1 MNLQEHDSRNP
12 SGAPRRRSR
21 GGKFFAF
28 ALPLLFFVGIAL
40 ALYVLYLDRVIR
52 QKFDG
57 KRWALPAVVYARPLE
72 LYPGLTLSPA
82 MLEEELRLAGYRRDK
97 VAQAPGGYDMGG
109 NVIHLVTRGFAY
121 PDGEDSST
129 PITVQFSGPTVAKL
143 ARSDT
148 GAELPL
154 ARLDPVRIGSFHP
167 RDNEDRILLQRE
179 DLPELLVKTL
189 IAVEDQHFYSHFGVD
204 PLGIL
209 RALLVNVRAGRMAQ
223 GGSTLTQQLVKN
235 LYLSNERSL
244 RRKVNEAIMAP
255 LLEYH
260 YSKDEILTAYANEI
274 FLGQDRG
281 RAVHGLGLAS
291 QFYFRRELRDL
302 SPAQI
307 AQLVGMIKG
316 PSWYDPR
323 REPTRC
329 LERRQVVLDLM
340 RGQGVIGDDVYL
352 TAKAAGLEQA
362 ETVQSGFNRFPAF
375 LDLVRRQLGQ
385 EYREEDLVSNGL
397 KILTTLDPQVQH
409 QVEHQLRETIAALE
423 KRPGSGDLEGAVIV
437 SSREGGEILALAGGR
452 HPLQAG
458 FNRALDAR
466 RPIGSLIKPVI
477 YLTALANGY
486 TLATPVQDT
495 ALTVSAPGA
504 RDWRPANY
512 DRQEHGVV
520 PLYEALA
527 MSYNLSTV
535 RIGMD
540 IGVEAVIRSL
550 GRLGIEREF
559 PPYPSFLLGTAE
571 LSPLE
576 VSLAYQV
583 LASGGFYQPQRAIGS
598 VLAADNKGV
607 RRFGLSVEQ
616 RFSATE
622 VFLLNTALQ
631 RVVSHGTARGLAKYI
646 PETLRA
652 AGKTGTTDELR
663 DSWFAGFTGDRL
675 AVVWIGRDDNKPM
688 GHTGASGAMAVWGR
702 IMQHLPQSPLELAEP
717 EGIAWAR
724 PARGLYGDPARV
736 EVLLPFAADAV
747 PAGATRAP
755 AGDDPGSAPG
765 LWDRVRGWFH

>member
-1 MNLQEHDSRNP
+1 
-12 SGAPRRRSR
+12 
-21 GGKFFAF
+21 
-28 ALPLLFFVGIAL
+28 
-40 ALYVLYLDRVIR
+40 
-52 QKFDG
+52 
-57 KRWALPAVVYARPLE
+57 
-72 LYPGLTLSPA
+72 
-82 MLEEELRLAGYRRDK
+82 
-97 VAQAPGGYDMGG
+97 
-109 NVIHLVTRGFAY
+109 
-121 PDGEDSST
+121 
-129 PITVQFSGPTVAKL
+129 
-143 ARSDT
+143 
-148 GAELPL
+148 
-154 ARLDPVRIGSFHP
+154 
-167 RDNEDRILLQRE
+167 
-179 DLPELLVKTL
+179 
-189 IAVEDQHFYSHFGVD
+189 
-204 PLGIL
+204 
-209 RALLVNVRAGRMAQ
+209 
-223 GGSTLTQQLVKN
+223 
-235 LYLSNERSL
+235 
-244 RRKVNEAIMAP
+244 
-255 LLEYH
+255 
-260 YSKDEILTAYANEI
+260 
-274 FLGQDRG
+274 
-281 RAVHGLGLAS
+281 
-291 QFYFRRELRDL
+291 
-302 SPAQI
+302 
-307 AQLVGMIKG
+307 
-316 PSWYDPR
+316 
-323 REPTRC
+323 
-329 LERRQVVLDLM
+329 
-340 RGQGVIGDDVYL
+340 
-352 TAKAAGLEQA
+352 
-362 ETVQSGFNRFPAF
+362 
-375 LDLVRRQLGQ
+375 
-385 EYREEDLVSNGL
+385 
-397 KILTTLDPQVQH
+397 
-409 QVEHQLRETIAALE
+409 
-423 KRPGSGDLEGAVIV
+423 
-437 SSREGGEILALAGGR
+437 
-452 HPLQAG
+452 
-458 FNRALDAR
+458 
-466 RPIGSLIKPVI
+466 
-477 YLTALANGY
+477 
-486 TLATPVQDT
+486 
-495 ALTVSAPGA
+495 
-504 RDWRPANY
+504 
-512 DRQEHGVV
+512 VV

-527 MSYNLSTV
+527 MSYSLSTV

-598 VLAADNKGV
+598 VLAADNKVV